1 MSESAEQPAYVGR
14 ITQATD
20 EESGTVQYPQD
31 LNIIMETSQESFAS
45 PLTSRTKG
53 QVRCKRP
60 RPGSDY
66 VPIDF
71 SKDVEE
77 VEAKL

>member
-1 MSESAEQPAYVGR
+1 MSESAEQSTYVGR
-14 ITQATD
+14 IMQATD
-20 EESGTVQYPQD
+20 EESGTLPYPQD

-45 PLTSRTKG
+45 PCTSQPRG
-53 QVRCKRP
+53 QLRCKQP
-60 RPGSDY
+60 RLNVEY

-77 VEAKL
+77 VEARL